1 MNRPAPYLLFLF
13 DISPVLCRIILTGLF
28 GWKNG
33 KNRIRSID
41 MAYRRVIASG
51 ASEDRLERL
60 IEERLKPGADKE
72 LIDQRIWD
80 LFGEEWCVMFTDL
93 SGFSRG
99 VAKFGIIHFL
109 QTIYESERLLVPVI
123 EDHDGILLKTEGD
136 SFLIIFR
143 NVGKGIQCA
152 LKMQEVLIEYNKDK
166 VAEEKIL
173 LCVGIG
179 FGKMLRIG
187 DSDVF
192 GAEVNAASKLGED
205 TAEAWEILVTG
216 AVKNRCE
223 MGNVEFV
230 QLEEAPPGADDAFR
244 IVVKK

>member
-1 MNRPAPYLLFLF
+1 M
-13 DISPVLCRIILTGLF
+13 
-28 GWKNG
+28 
-33 KNRIRSID
+33 
-41 MAYRRVIASG
+41 
-51 ASEDRLERL
+51 
-60 IEERLKPGADKE
+60 
-72 LIDQRIWD
+72 
-80 LFGEEWCVMFTDL
+80 
-93 SGFSRG
+93 
-99 VAKFGIIHFL
+99 
-109 QTIYESERLLVPVI
+109 
-123 EDHDGILLKTEGD
+123 
-136 SFLIIFR
+136 
-143 NVGKGIQCA
+143 GKGIQCA